1 MMLPSLGFCLLS
13 FPSTFPFFALLQPP
27 SLLALWSC
35 TAAFPSIL
43 LPVCLIAGHGY
54 VVYLKQNRTPLLFQR
69 VEPPSSTHDGEPG
82 LNNTLPPPEA
92 ADNVNS
98 LWVGCCWLGWFIER
112 ALLKCVRVC
121 HRSVQGGVPESHSW
135 MTARAQEMSQKIGS
149 WSPEGI
155 PEDGLGSMT
164 NSQVEITDNDLLRHP
179 SSSFL
184 TYLNVILCGLLPD
197 YLLSCFHLQSR
208 LWFHFSLLFQLA
220 DLPERPDWSS
230 HLWSFVIGLHSDSKH
245 HKYYDLVFTYCIST
259 SNRVPS
265 GSSKHFILERL
276 KLPSA
281 VTLSF
286 LSCCND
292 KLPPG
297 GAVVAHICT
306 GESCA
311 WNKSDCRKKWFLMQ

>member
-1 MMLPSLGFCLLS
+1 MLPSLDFCLLC
-13 FPSTFPFFALLQPP
+13 FPSTFPFLALLWLP

-54 VVYLKQNRTPLLFQR
+54 VVYLTQNRTPLLFQR
-69 VEPPSSTHDGEPG
+69 VEPLSSTQDGEPG

-98 LWVGCCWLGWFIER
+98 LWVGCYWMGWFVER
-112 ALLKCVRVC
+112 AFLKWVGVC
-121 HRSVQGGVPESHSW
+121 PRSVQGGVPESHSW

-149 WSPEGI
+149 WSPEGL

-164 NSQVEITDNDLLRHP
+164 NSQVEVTDNDPLRHH

-184 TYLNVILCGLLPD
+184 TFLNVLLFGLLPD

-220 DLPERPDWSS
+220 DLAERPD
-230 HLWSFVIGLHSDSKH
+230 LWSFVIELHSDRRNTINITTWYLH
-245 HKYYDLVFTYCIST
+245 IST

-265 GSSKHFILERL
+265 SSSKYFIL
-276 KLPSA
+276 
-281 VTLSF
+281 
-286 LSCCND
+286 
-292 KLPPG
+292 
-297 GAVVAHICT
+297 
-306 GESCA
+306 
-311 WNKSDCRKKWFLMQ
+311 